1 MTDDVRY
8 FEDFEVGFE
17 FGSAGTTLTDAKVEL
32 FASVSQDH
40 HPIHHDVVY
49 AAEHGLGAPVVH
61 GLLLTSLMALG
72 ASDISASLRGS
83 VVAMLWQRTDFRKPA
98 FVGTTVRPWFR
109 VAQLEGKS
117 TAGLVVLDVRIED
130 QNGEVLAD
138 GQQAYL
144 MRYRDHQRAEE
155 TPT

>member
-1 MTDDVRY
+1 MTEIRY

-17 FGSAGTTLTDAKVEL
+17 FGSAGTTLTDAKFEL
-32 FASVSQDH
+32 FAAVSQDH

-49 AAEHGLGAPVVH
+49 AAEHGLGAPVAH

-83 VVAMLWQRTDFRKPA
+83 VVAMLWQRTDFRRPA
-98 FVGTTVRPWFR
+98 FVGSTVRPRFR
-109 VAQLEGKS
+109 VARLEPKR
-117 TAGLVVLDVRIED
+117 TAGVVVLDVWIE
-130 QNGEVLAD
+130 NESGEVLAE

-144 MRYRDHQRAEE
+144 MRYRRSQES
-155 TPT
+155 